1 MRRQRKGHDDKLL
14 FMHALQLQPVPAAAA
29 RILTGSAFGDD
40 ALRMQFTRSLEHLA
54 AAAHDM
60 FAESQKLVRTLRDLS
75 KQVLTLIQRQFPDR
89 MPIQVKKVEEQIS
102 KGRLLA
108 FLER

>member
-14 FMHALQLQPVPAAAA
+14 FMHALQLQPVTAAAA
-29 RILTGSAFGDD
+29 RILAGSAFGDD

-75 KQVLTLIQRQFPDR
+75 KQLLTLIQRQIPHR
-89 MPIQVKKVEEQIS
+89 MPIHMHTAEDEIS
-102 KGRLLA
+102 KR
-108 FLER
+108 